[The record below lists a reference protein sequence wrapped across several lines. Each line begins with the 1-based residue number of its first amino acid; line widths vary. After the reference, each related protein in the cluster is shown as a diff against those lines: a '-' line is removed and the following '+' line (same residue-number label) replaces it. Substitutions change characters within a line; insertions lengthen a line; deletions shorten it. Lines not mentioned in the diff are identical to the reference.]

1 MAIKITT
8 TTTNNAT
15 VASSPKIVTVYPGGA
30 STEYQQCSMI
40 VPELGE
46 IDILTAVGNLD
57 ALELGETSDLA
68 TADYIVNTG
77 IPDEDVDYETI
88 SRNTA
93 ENAIESAKRLSPLVS
108 DSSFMLITSAYHM
121 RRAEACYIKQ
131 GFKNIETYSTD
142 RLSGERKFHAEY
154 MFVPRLDA
162 LFRWEILTR
171 EINGYFIYKIKGY
184 V

>member
-68 TADYIVNTG
+68 TAFGGSSSPWTFQN
-77 IPDEDVDYETI
+77 I
-88 SRNTA
+88 SA
-93 ENAIESAKRLSPLVS
+93 SL
-108 DSSFMLITSAYHM
+108 DSH
-121 RRAEACYIKQ
+121 
-131 GFKNIETYSTD
+131 
-142 RLSGERKFHAEY
+142 RKK
-154 MFVPRLDA
+154 
-162 LFRWEILTR
+162 
-171 EINGYFIYKIKGY
+171 IYLMA
-184 V
+184 